1 MVEGVDIESARTRLS
16 DERVRVS
23 EERRRL
29 YEETSRSMED
39 STNEDGATSHLGDT
53 AAVTLDREI
62 DLSIEDNADR
72 LLEAI
77 DAALARIDAGTYGEC
92 VRCGRAIDRDRLE
105 ALPYAAK
112 CIECKRLEERG

>member
-1 MVEGVDIESARTRLS
+1 MTQARPRPTPTLRKLTEIPAWAILSAVVEGVDIESARTRLS

-53 AAVTLDREI
+53 AR
-62 DLSIEDNADR
+62 
-72 LLEAI
+72 
-77 DAALARIDAGTYGEC
+77 
-92 VRCGRAIDRDRLE
+92 
-105 ALPYAAK
+105 
-112 CIECKRLEERG
+112 